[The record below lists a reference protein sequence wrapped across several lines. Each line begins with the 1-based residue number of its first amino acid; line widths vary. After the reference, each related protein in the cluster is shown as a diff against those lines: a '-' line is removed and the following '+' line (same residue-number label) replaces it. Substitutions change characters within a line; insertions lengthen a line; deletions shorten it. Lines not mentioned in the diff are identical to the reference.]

1 MPSRETCWVIV
12 SSGGAPCE
20 IAESSIFAAQYL
32 NQCQPKS
39 FTYTYARSGMRLRLK
54 IYTAHCKFFYTSF
67 CIGEFGSES
76 NCCFAIGVPRISTAQ
91 CSAPLGGEH
100 MEPAFIT
107 YARQLCKAVAEEANQ
122 DRVK

>member
-1 MPSRETCWVIV
+1 
-12 SSGGAPCE
+12 
-20 IAESSIFAAQYL
+20 
-32 NQCQPKS
+32 
-39 FTYTYARSGMRLRLK
+39 MRLRLK

-76 NCCFAIGVPRISTAQ
+76 NCCFAIGVPTISTAQ

-122 DRVK
+122 DRVKALLDELAQLIDEHQLLSSLL